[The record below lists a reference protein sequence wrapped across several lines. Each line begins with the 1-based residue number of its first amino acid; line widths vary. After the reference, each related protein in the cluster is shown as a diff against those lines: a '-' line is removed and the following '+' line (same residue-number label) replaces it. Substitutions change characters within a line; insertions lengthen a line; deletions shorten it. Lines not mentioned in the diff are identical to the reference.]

1 MLLLLLLII
10 DRVFTGL
17 FTVILV
23 NSSKRLL
30 KLYIYLK
37 KIKLLIKKKKIKEDR
52 ASWLSKEGRVS
63 DVYRFVELRRL
74 TSFSIAPFSSLSRDY
89 IMLLSNR

>member
-37 KIKLLIKKKKIKEDR
+37 K
-52 ASWLSKEGRVS
+52 
-63 DVYRFVELRRL
+63 
-74 TSFSIAPFSSLSRDY
+74 
-89 IMLLSNR
+89 N